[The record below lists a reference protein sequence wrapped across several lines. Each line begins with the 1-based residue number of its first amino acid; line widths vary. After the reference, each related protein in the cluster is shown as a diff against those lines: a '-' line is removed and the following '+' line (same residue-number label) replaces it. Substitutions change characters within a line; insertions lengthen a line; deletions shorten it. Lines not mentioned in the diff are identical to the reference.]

1 MKESVDPVAEGEPGK
16 AKAVA
21 AMIVRIDRPSTGHP
35 AADADEGRRTPA
47 RPLVPLAWTRLPDA
61 RVSIPVGPYM
71 PMIAKRYF
79 EARHGHHVRVRCRL
93 PDIDGPPGGQP
104 IVE

>member
-1 MKESVDPVAEGEPGK
+1 MKEIVDPFTGRELGK
-16 AKAVA
+16 AMA
-21 AMIVRIDRPSTGHP
+21 AATTIVRIDRSSAGHP
-35 AADADEGRRTPA
+35 AADVGETRHASA

-61 RVSIPVGPYM
+61 RASIPVGPCM

-93 PDIDGPPGGQP
+93 PDIDDQPCGQP